1 MLGVMLHMD
10 YVTESPA
17 LLRNVNYRKSA
28 INGLLLFLSFFP
40 WSRSNRKQMH
50 IYTNEWEE
58 FLLTY
63 LVGIHPVAGIPKK
76 WKFVFY
82 MPDTVYF
89 YSFIF
94 LFLYRFIFYVDMY
107 ICASLQFYMKNYHTY
122 TAQNIKFSIKDFFSK
137 CDQIL
142 NFLRILSHLLKKSLT
157 KNFIFCAVIYRKS
170 ILAQSWLYANYK
182 SW

>member
-17 LLRNVNYRKSA
+17 LLRKVNYRKSA

-94 LFLYRFIFYVDMY
+94 FNFIW
-107 ICASLQFYMKNYHTY
+107 KTTTHTLHK
-122 TAQNIKFSIKDFFSK
+122 IWSFP
-137 CDQIL
+137 
-142 NFLRILSHLLKKSLT
+142 LRISSVDVT
-157 KNFIFCAVIYRKS
+157 KPSISCGSCHIYWR
-170 ILAQSWLYANYK
+170 NP
-182 SW
+182 

>member
-1 MLGVMLHMD
+1 MLGVMVHMD

-17 LLRNVNYRKSA
+17 LLQKVNYRKSA
-28 INGLLLFLSFFP
+28 INGLLLFLSVFP

-63 LVGIHPVAGIPKK
+63 LVGMHPVAGIPKK

-94 LFLYRFIFYVDMY
+94 LYFMLTCTYAHHCNFIW
-107 ICASLQFYMKNYHTY
+107 KTTTHTLHK
-122 TAQNIKFSIKDFFSK
+122 IWSFP
-137 CDQIL
+137 
-142 NFLRILSHLLKKSLT
+142 LRIYSVNVT
-157 KNFIFCAVIYRKS
+157 KPSISCGSCHIYWR
-170 ILAQSWLYANYK
+170 NP
-182 SW
+182 